1 MARIH
6 SDPEAGNVKSAFVQQ
21 YLPKGEVELEERV
34 LEDSAGQ
41 VHSVQRNVTMWNHL
55 APSVYHR
62 VDVQDTHTIRNGEQ
76 VVKSWKESKY
86 EKAYR
91 WAAGDARADDGQ
103 EWWST
108 YRYQL
113 NEFVNKV
120 RGSGGSGVWVDSD
133 DSIKQMEAVDETYR
147 KVGLKVRPTNGF
159 ELE

>member
-41 VHSVQRNVTMWNHL
+41 AHSVQRNVTMWNHL
-55 APSVYHR
+55 APSIYHR
-62 VDVQDTHTIRNGEQ
+62 VDVQDTHTIRDDEQ

-91 WAAGDARADDGQ
+91 WAAGDARADDEQ
-103 EWWST
+103 E
-108 YRYQL
+108 
-113 NEFVNKV
+113 
-120 RGSGGSGVWVDSD
+120 
-133 DSIKQMEAVDETYR
+133 
-147 KVGLKVRPTNGF
+147 
-159 ELE
+159 